1 MYEFSQF
8 MAMAGYLPEGSVC
21 TSNTLTILAATDD
34 GSKVQGKCA
43 YKSVYSHKKRAAK
56 RTEQELR

>member
-1 MYEFSQF
+1 